1 MMLDIR
7 CVMLYNRIMRTTLDI
22 DPQVLAKIRL
32 LSRQRSQS
40 LGRVASELLAAAME
54 PKETPRSRN
63 GVPVFPA
70 ASGLSPDM
78 ELVNRLRD

>member
-1 MMLDIR
+1 MRYD
-7 CVMLYNRIMRTTLDI
+7 YNMRTTLDI

-32 LSRQRSQS
+32 LSRQRNKS
-40 LGRVASELLAAAME
+40 LGRIASELLAAALE
-54 PKETPRSRN
+54 PKETPRTRN

-70 ASGLSPDM
+70 GDGPSPDL

>member
-1 MMLDIR
+1 MR
-7 CVMLYNRIMRTTLDI
+7 YRGAMRTTLDL

-32 LSRQRSQS
+32 LSRQRNQS
-40 LGRVASELLAAAME
+40 LGSIASELLAAALE

-70 ASGLSPDM
+70 SGGPAPDLD
-78 ELVNRLRD
+78 LVNRLRD